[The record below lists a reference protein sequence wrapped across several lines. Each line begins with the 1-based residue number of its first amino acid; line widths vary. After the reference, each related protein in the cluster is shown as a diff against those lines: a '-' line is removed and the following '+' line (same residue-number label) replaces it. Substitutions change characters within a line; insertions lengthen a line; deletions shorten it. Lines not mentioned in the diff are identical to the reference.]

1 VTTAAPAPARTSLVT
16 LDDLEDAAR
25 VLRGVVV
32 RTPLL
37 PVSALAAGPD
47 APVWVKPE
55 MLQPSGAFK
64 LRGAYYF
71 LSRLSEAERARGVVA
86 PSSGNHA
93 QAIAMAAA
101 LFGVKCTVVMP
112 TTVTAAK
119 REGAARLGARVELAG
134 TKTHERLARAEEIV
148 EAEGATLV
156 PPYDHP
162 WIIAGQGTAGL
173 EIVEDLPE
181 VATVIVPVPYDH
193 PWIIAGQ
200 GTAGLE
206 IVEDLPEVA
215 TVIVPV
221 GGGGLSAG
229 VAAAVKLRRPEARV
243 IAVEPTGAPKLARA
257 REAGRPVR
265 LPHTHSLADGL
276 MAVEVGHL
284 PFAHHERF
292 VDEVVS
298 VDDDALIDAMRLLLD
313 RTKLVTEPSGAITV
327 AALMSGRVHTEGPTV
342 AVLSGGNIEWPG
354 LLELL
359 GGR

>member
-1 VTTAAPAPARTSLVT
+1 VTTAAPAPSRTSLVT
-16 LDDLEDAAR
+16 LEDLEDAAR

-71 LSRLSEAERARGVVA
+71 LSRLSATERARGVVA

-101 LFGVKCTVVMP
+101 LFGVPCTVVMP

-148 EAEGATLV
+148 QAEGATLV

-173 EIVEDLPE
+173 EIVEDLP
-181 VATVIVPVPYDH
+181 A
-193 PWIIAGQ
+193 
-200 GTAGLE
+200 
-206 IVEDLPEVA
+206 VA

-257 REAGRPVR
+257 REAGQPVR
-265 LPHTHSLADGL
+265 LPNTHSLADGL
-276 MAVEVGHL
+276 MAVEVGRL

-298 VDDDALIDAMRLLLD
+298 VDDDALVGAIRLLLD

-327 AALMSGRVHTEGPTV
+327 AALMSGRVRADGPTV

-359 GGR
+359 GAR